1 MMTGRPQEPDEDY
14 APSESVTSSSA
25 YITDPGEEDSDCDG
39 TNRGTKR
46 KASQQEVELKPC
58 QSCGEDDEL
67 VLVGTGRF
75 AKRWCKACSTGH
87 AWLTKRAPVN
97 QRATTKAQLSQNF
110 AKQCKAEGTAILQV
124 HREMEEKGLRA
135 NSHAGSAYKAQRLG
149 ELRQSVTITR
159 EVRKTGLGVQVL
171 PERAWIAHQK
181 YTEGYDRVL
190 DDGVEEAQRMWDE
203 ARVLHPLVQTE
214 DGEPGLPVKLRGK
227 IQASDTITKSATY
240 VKSDQVTEANKD
252 RLAGALQGPLSG
264 PAAVGDA
271 TFASVGGDKLL
282 TGLNAGSLATPS
294 ALRETTGTSS
304 PPLAFD
310 CSSGRM
316 TLMSA
321 ACTPGENGHESVVSG
336 VGRGGGIVCWY
347 GLCRVMACEWVGARR
362 VGNEVGNDWYERF
375 VELEYC
381 TGFGRCDRYGRSHR
395 RHVMRSVTRTWRS
408 SVPPST
414 DQRHHRRLS
423 RSNSPARRAAPASGH
438 EQNESSIPE
447 KDHLCTERDQHKE
460 RPVRTGVGP
469 LQIIRGADVAGQ
481 WSHRPNT

>member
-1 MMTGRPQEPDEDY
+1 MTGRPQEHDEDY

-39 TNRGTKR
+39 TKRGTKR

-58 QSCGEDDEL
+58 QSCGEDDVL
-67 VLVGTGRF
+67 VPVGTGKN

-87 AWLTKRAPVN
+87 AWLTKRAPIN
-97 QRATTKAQLSQNF
+97 QRANTKAQLSQDF

-124 HREMEEKGLRA
+124 YREMEENGLRA

-149 ELRQSVTITR
+149 ELRQSVTISR

-181 YTEGYDRVL
+181 YTEGYDRVG

-203 ARVLHPLVQTE
+203 ARVMHPLVQTE

-227 IQASDTITKSATY
+227 IQSSDTITKSSTY

-252 RLAGALQGPLSG
+252 RLAAVLQGPLSG

-336 VGRGGGIVCWY
+336 VGRGGEA
-347 GLCRVMACEWVGARR
+347 RVLVCEWVGARR

-375 VELEYC
+375 VELEYW
-381 TGFGRCDRYGRSHR
+381 TGFGRCDGHGRSHR
-395 RHVMRSVTRTWRS
+395 RHVMRSITRTWRS

-414 DQRHHRRLS
+414 ELRHQRRLS
-423 RSNSPARRAAPASGH
+423 RSTRPTRRAAPASGH
-438 EQNESSIPE
+438 AQNESSIPE
-447 KDHLCTERDQHKE
+447 KDHLCTQRDRHKE
-460 RPVRTGVGP
+460 RPVRTGFES
-469 LQIIRGADVAGQ
+469 LQLIRGADVAGQ
-481 WSHRPNT
+481 WSHMPNT